1 MFSSNKNFQ
10 KGSALYLAVVIL
22 SITLSIT
29 LGMGTILILQMRAI
43 RDTFYS
49 TNAYYVAET
58 GIEQGIF
65 LSNYDCF
72 MNNQCEPTKVDGD
85 NDGNNDGEFE
95 GEINGSKY
103 SVKITKEGETIL
115 YKSIGDYKGAKRI
128 VEYRQSSAFT
138 GESE

>member
-22 SITLSIT
+22 SIALSIT

-72 MNNQCEPTKVDGD
+72 INNQCDPTKVGDDGK
-85 NDGNNDGEFE
+85 FE
-95 GEINGSKY
+95 GEINDSKY
-103 SVKITKEGETIL
+103 SVEITDEETEEGETIL

-128 VEYRQSSAFT
+128 VEYRQVSTFT

>member
-22 SITLSIT
+22 SIALSIT
-29 LGMGTILILQMRAI
+29 LGISTILILQMRAI

-72 MNNQCEPTKVDGD
+72 INNQCDPTKVGDDGK
-85 NDGNNDGEFE
+85 FE
-95 GEINGSKY
+95 GEINDSKY
-103 SVKITKEGETIL
+103 SVEITDEETEEGETIL

-128 VEYRQSSAFT
+128 VEYRQVSTFT

>member
-22 SITLSIT
+22 SIALSII
-29 LGMGTILILQMRAI
+29 LGISTILILQMRAI

-72 MNNQCEPTKVDGD
+72 INNQCDPTKVGDDGK
-85 NDGNNDGEFE
+85 FE
-95 GEINGSKY
+95 GEINDSKY
-103 SVKITKEGETIL
+103 SVEITDEETEEGETIL

-128 VEYRQSSAFT
+128 VEYRQVSTFT

>member
-58 GIEQGIF
+58 GIEEGIF
-65 LSNYDCF
+65 LSNYNCIIEEDP
-72 MNNQCEPTKVDGD
+72 QCDPTKIY
-85 NDGNNDGEFE
+85 GNGEFE

>member
-22 SITLSIT
+22 SIALSIT

-72 MNNQCEPTKVDGD
+72 MNNQCDPTKVGDDGK
-85 NDGNNDGEFE
+85 FE

-128 VEYRQSSAFT
+128 VEYRQVSTFT